1 MIDTSLIQ
9 SGSVQSGPVQSGPI
23 QSGFRVEPADWK
35 TERDQADLLHVRTDV
50 FIIGQNIPADE
61 EWDELDERSL
71 HVIARDDNDAP
82 IGTGRLTPDHKIGRM
97 AVLAAWRGKHVGDA
111 IMRALIERARQV
123 GYPALEMHAQSY
135 AIPFYSRFGFA
146 PYGEEFMECDIPHR
160 MMRLEL
166 SPADAPYQPTAR
178 LDATPEP
185 KLMPVENREQALA
198 AVLELLALAR
208 RDVCLYTRDLDP
220 DLLDHDAVLDAFK
233 RIGVSGRGA
242 SVRIV
247 IQQPAVAARDGHR
260 LVNLARRLPSVFQI
274 RTPDT
279 EDDLRY
285 PSAFLVTDRRSYYF
299 RTLGSRYE
307 GEAHTYSPGR
317 QAQLLEYFNQV
328 WERATP
334 SAELRQLNL

>member
-1 MIDTSLIQ
+1 MIDNS
-9 SGSVQSGPVQSGPI
+9 
-23 QSGFRVEPADWK
+23 FRVEPADWK
-35 TERDQADLLHVRTDV
+35 TDRDQADLRHVRTEV
-50 FIIGQNIPADE
+50 FIIGQNIPEHE
-61 EWDELDERSL
+61 EWDDLDARSI
-71 HVIARDDNDAP
+71 HVVARDENDAP

-97 AVLAAWRGKHVGDA
+97 AVLSSWRGKHVGEA
-111 IMRALIERARQV
+111 IMQVLIERARQI

-146 PYGEEFMECDIPHR
+146 PYGDEFMECDIPHR

-166 SPADAPYQPTAR
+166 APAEPAYRPVAR
-178 LDATPEP
+178 LDETPEP
-185 KLMPVENREQALA
+185 KLMPIENREQALA
-198 AVLELLALAR
+198 AVLELLSLAR
-208 RDVCLYTRDLDP
+208 RDVCIYTRDLDP
-220 DLLDHDAVLDAFK
+220 DLYDNEAALEAFK

-247 IQQPAVAARDGHR
+247 VQQPTIPARDGHR

-274 RTPDT
+274 RTPDAE
-279 EDDLRY
+279 EDLHY

-307 GEAHTYSPGR
+307 GEAHTYAPGR

-328 WERATP
+328 WERSTP
-334 SAELRQLNL
+334 SEELRQLNL